1 MSDGEMIT
9 MNSEIKNPFT
19 IDMEDMFTDE
29 QITAPGNLD
38 DLIVPGEE
46 VIVLDAKGRTVG
58 VIDFTDVSYRW

>member
-1 MSDGEMIT
+1 

-38 DLIVPGEE
+38 DLTVPGEE

-58 VIDFTDVSYRW
+58 VIDLNDVSSRW

>member
-1 MSDGEMIT
+1 

-38 DLIVPGEE
+38 DLTIPGEE
-46 VIVLDAKGRTVG
+46 VIVLDAKGHPVG
-58 VIDFTDVSYRW
+58 VIDINDVSSRR

>member
-1 MSDGEMIT
+1 

-29 QITAPGNLD
+29 QITAPGNLY

-46 VIVLDAKGRTVG
+46 VTVLDAKGRTVG
-58 VIDFTDVSYRW
+58 VIDLNDVSSRW